1 MVKANTPGNNDG
13 EVKYWIDGN
22 VVGDFPNLNMRSSST
37 LKIDIAQIG
46 LHALHSERV
55 NKKWYDNV
63 VVATQYIGP
72 MDERLTYSVTNTS
85 ANGAPSKHFQPITD
99 SNWKQCRN
107 RRVRGRRNRGKES
120 VDPRFGPDPG
130 AV

>member
-1 MVKANTPGNNDG
+1 MVKANTPGQNDG
-13 EVKYWIDGN
+13 EVKYWIDGK
-22 VVGDFPNLNMRSSST
+22 VVGDFPSFNMRSISA
-37 LKIDIAQIG
+37 LKIDIAHIG

-72 MDERLTYSVTNTS
+72 MVGRLTYSVTNT
-85 ANGAPSKHFQPITD
+85 NGAPSKHFQPITD

-120 VDPRFGPDPG
+120 VDPRFGADTG